1 MSSLLF
7 SPLIEQAIELSA
19 QWHDGTYRKSRWRD
33 PAFDVPPDE
42 LLGVPVIAHV
52 TTVALIVQR
61 AGWDDT
67 AVAAAFLHDVIE
79 DANQYGES
87 LRYGEV
93 CALMG
98 QEVADLV
105 QALTEQ
111 KLDAHGQYRT
121 WQARKEDYVAHL
133 SQAPAA
139 AVAISL
145 ADKWHNL
152 WTINESLARGINMF
166 EAAPGRKRLSAG
178 PAQQQWF
185 HRAVLAASYAHQ
197 DSRLIP
203 LRDGLAAE
211 VARFEHLSA
220 RLSAP

>member
-1 MSSLLF
+1 MSPVLF

-52 TTVALIVQR
+52 TTVALTVQR

-67 AVAAAFLHDVIE
+67 TVAAAFLHDVIE

-87 LRYGEV
+87 LRYGEL

-98 QEVADLV
+98 QDVADLV
-105 QALTEQ
+105 QVLTEQ

-121 WQARKEDYVAHL
+121 WQAREEDYVAHL
-133 SQAPAA
+133 PQSPAA

-152 WTINESLARGINMF
+152 WTINASLERGINMF
-166 EAAPGRKRLSAG
+166 EAAPGRRRLSAG
-178 PAQQQWF
+178 PAQQRWF
-185 HRAVLAASYAHQ
+185 HQAVLTASLSHS
-197 DSRLIP
+197 DPRLIP
-203 LRDGLAAE
+203 LREGLIAE
-211 VARFEHLSA
+211 ITRFEHLTRPSSA
-220 RLSAP
+220 Q

>member
-1 MSSLLF
+1 MSPVLF

-52 TTVALIVQR
+52 TTVALTVQR

-67 AVAAAFLHDVIE
+67 TVAAAFLHDVIE

-87 LRYGEV
+87 LRYGEL
-93 CALMG
+93 CTLMG
-98 QEVADLV
+98 QDVADLV

-133 SQAPAA
+133 LQAPAA

-152 WTINESLARGINMF
+152 WTINASLERGINMF
-166 EAAPGRKRLSAG
+166 KAAPGRRRLSAG
-178 PAQQQWF
+178 PAQQHWF
-185 HRAVLAASYAHQ
+185 HQAVLTASLSHP
-197 DSRLIP
+197 DPRLIP
-203 LRDGLAAE
+203 LREGLAAE
-211 VARFEHLSA
+211 ITRFEHLTRPSSA
-220 RLSAP
+220 Q